1 MEDCLLNAKNLQIKY
16 ATNKGYFTA
25 VSGVEFSIRPNEVF
39 GIVGESGSGKSTL
52 VNGLLRLL
60 PATAVTTAD
69 EISFLGQDMLRV
81 SGEAL
86 RKLRWEKIS
95 YIPQGAMNILNPVMT
110 IRAHFK
116 DTIWDHEGRCKRQ
129 DLEERVN
136 AALDRV
142 NLKHSVAD
150 CYPHELSGGMKQRVC
165 IAMSTLLNPALIIAD
180 EPTSALD
187 VISQRTVIQ
196 ILAEVR
202 TEMAASMIMIG
213 HDMAL
218 QAQISDRMGIM
229 FNGYFVE
236 LGTVADIF
244 NNPIHPY
251 TKGLIQA
258 IPSIRKKQ
266 DISALA
272 SCELTEEQR
281 RSFASPRPLVEI
293 SPGHF
298 VADCSC

>member
-1 MEDCLLNAKNLQIKY
+1 MEDYLLRAKNLQIKY

-25 VSGVEFSIRPNEVF
+25 VSGVDMCIKPNEVF

-60 PATAVTTAD
+60 PATAITSAD
-69 EISFLGQDMLRV
+69 EITFQNHSILDISSR
-81 SGEAL
+81 EL
-86 RKLRWEKIS
+86 RKLRWEQIS

-110 IRAHFK
+110 IRDHFK
-116 DTIWDHEGRCKRQ
+116 DTILDHEGRIKKQ
-129 DLEERVN
+129 DLEERIT
-136 AALDRV
+136 ASLELV
-142 NLKHSVAD
+142 NLKPSVAD
-150 CYPHELSGGMKQRVC
+150 AYPHELSGGMKQRVC
-165 IAMSTLLNPALIIAD
+165 ITMATLLNPALIIAD

-196 ILAEVR
+196 ILAAVR
-202 TEMAASMIMIG
+202 EKLAASMIMIG

-229 FNGYFVE
+229 FAGYFVE
-236 LGTVADIF
+236 VGSVQDIF

-251 TKGLIQA
+251 TKGLIQS

-266 DISALA
+266 DISTLA
-272 SCELTEEQR
+272 SRELTEEQR
-281 RSFASPRPLVEI
+281 HYYAAPRPLAEV

-298 VADCSC
+298 VADFS